1 MYTKQIVTIYNECR
15 GQSKLPLHSQLQLQL
30 KLYMATITNDGCVI
44 FIVSLA
50 DLMDVAT
57 ELREA

>member
-1 MYTKQIVTIYNECR
+1 
-15 GQSKLPLHSQLQLQL
+15 
-30 KLYMATITNDGCVI
+30 MATITNDGCVI